1 MEWDN
6 ARPMQSIALAPASDV
21 AARFDRIS
29 EVYDETRE
37 PLSKEALDRA
47 ADVLKAHDLKL
58 ILEAGVGT
66 GRIAGPLQERGL
78 EIVGLDLSRGM
89 LARARAKGVA
99 NLLMADANSPPFR
112 AKVFD
117 AALLAHVLHLLD
129 DPALTFTNLSAV
141 AQDELVVFLR
151 RHERKKNE
159 GAGGRD
165 EINRAFQRA
174 ASELG
179 IATTHPYSAW
189 RQRFAK
195 QNEFLAKFPPTE
207 RITIQE
213 VDGRATLRDH
223 MLRLEKRAFS
233 FASDL
238 SDEDFRRVIG
248 RARLMI
254 DLDKQVKYHRVE
266 EMAIWRIAQSSF
278 KGTP

>member
-1 MEWDN
+1 M
-6 ARPMQSIALAPASDV
+6 APASDV

-66 GRIAGPLQERGL
+66 GRIAGPLQDRGL

-89 LARARAKGVA
+89 LSRARAKDVA
-99 NLLMADANSPPFR
+99 NLLLADANTPPFR
-112 AKVFD
+112 PKVFD

-129 DPALTFTNLSAV
+129 DPALTFINLSAV
-141 AQDELVVFLR
+141 AKDELVVFLR
-151 RHERKKNE
+151 RHEPRRDE
-159 GAGGRD
+159 GTAGRD
-165 EINRAFQRA
+165 EINRAFQQA

-179 IATTHPYSAW
+179 IATAHPYSAW
-189 RQRFAK
+189 RQRLAK

-213 VDGRATLRDH
+213 VNGRTTLRDH
-223 MLRLEKRAFS
+223 LLRFEKRAFS
-233 FASDL
+233 FASGL

-248 RARLMI
+248 RAKMMI
-254 DLDKQVKYHRVE
+254 DLDKQVRYHRVE

-278 KGTP
+278 KRRP